1 MEQSLS
7 AAWRTFPAFAPDQ
20 IEAVD
25 RRTRIFIDAR
35 KSVIRHDYISW
46 KIGQFAELLQF

>member
-7 AAWRTFPAFAPDQ
+7 AAWRTFPRYPDQ

-25 RRTRIFIDAR
+25 R
-35 KSVIRHDYISW
+35 
-46 KIGQFAELLQF
+46 